1 MAELER
7 GSSPVFGKR
16 ICRRKRANSSKN
28 GVNYADTPREKRH
41 KEKRGETVPIEMYR
55 KMSGNAKRMPKYV
68 PANID
73 GSWLAKISSKHAVSS
88 WPKRTYAAKIKDRK
102 NTQVEVGT
110 VTNIPR
116 VVLT

>member
-41 KEKRGETVPIEMYR
+41 EEIKGESVLIEMYR
-55 KMSGNAKRMPKYV
+55 KMSGNAKRMMKYV
-68 PANID
+68 PAIMY
-73 GSWLAKISSKHAVSS
+73 GYWLAKMSSKHAVSS
-88 WPKRTYAAKIKDRK
+88 WPKRTSAAKIKYRN
-102 NTQVEVGT
+102 NTQVEVGS
-110 VTNIPR
+110 VAYIPR
-116 VVLT
+116 IVRP